1 MARPN
6 DSVEPVVVGVSHKT
20 AASGLRDRLFAE
32 EAQLPALV
40 TGLKSDA
47 LPQVLLLSTCDRVE
61 VQGMARDFDAAADAV
76 LRFLAARA
84 GIAVEDLLPA
94 TYRLRGEAALRHVF
108 SVAASLDSAMIGE
121 PQVLGQVRSA
131 HRIAKAAG
139 TVGAELE
146 RVLQASYAAA
156 KRVRSET
163 GIAERAV
170 SVAAVAGQLVR
181 DLHGDLQRCAGLIVG
196 AGEMGEFLAEHLRQ
210 AGVARW
216 AVAHPSRR
224 RAELVAARFAGHF
237 VGIEELGQALARA
250 DVVLSALGS
259 GRPAIDDGIVRAAL
273 RARRQRPILL
283 IDVAVPRDIDR
294 SVAGVE
300 DAFLYELEDL
310 ERLAVAGRAERQA
323 AAAAALQIVE
333 AEIADFLADRMER
346 QAVPSVLALR
356 RHFEAVRAEVLAN
369 GDLDAAAA
377 TRLLVNRLLHDPSEA
392 LRRLAGKG
400 EDAAAAEALLRR
412 LFAMDEDAGGC
423 HAAGDEES
431 DA

>member
-6 DSVEPVVVGVSHKT
+6 DSVEPVVIGVSHKT

-40 TGLKSDA
+40 AELRSDA

-61 VQGMARDFDAAADAV
+61 IQGMAPDFEVAVDAA
-76 LRFLAARA
+76 LRFLAVRA
-84 GIAVEDLLPA
+84 GTAVDELLPA
-94 TYRLRGEAALRHVF
+94 TYRLRGEVALRHVF

-139 TVGAELE
+139 TVGAELD
-146 RVLQASYAAA
+146 RVLQAAYAAA

-181 DLHGDLQRCAGLIVG
+181 DLHGDLQRCTGLILG
-196 AGEMGEFLAEHLRQ
+196 AGEMGEFLAEHFRQ
-210 AGVARW
+210 AGMARW

-237 VGIEELGQALARA
+237 VGIDELEQALARA

-259 GRPAIDDGIVRAAL
+259 GRPAIDAGIVRAAL

-283 IDVAVPRDIDR
+283 IDVAVPRDVDPA
-294 SVAGVE
+294 VAAVE

-323 AAAAALQIVE
+323 AAESAMRIVE
-333 AEIADFLADRMER
+333 AEAAAFMADRMER

-356 RHFEAVRAEVLAN
+356 RHFETVRAEVLAN
-369 GDLDAAAA
+369 GSLDAAAA
-377 TRLLVNRLLHDPSEA
+377 TRLLINRLLHDPSEA
-392 LRRLAGKG
+392 LRRLAGRG

-412 LFAMDEDAGGC
+412 LFAMGEDAGSGS
-423 HAAGDEES
+423 ADDEEN